1 MRLLG
6 LICLRYA
13 FTEIIILVNLHSFQ
27 KSLGGRSNFKQLQNN
42 KFEMTFHE
50 TNYFKIKL

>member
-6 LICLRYA
+6 LICLRSA